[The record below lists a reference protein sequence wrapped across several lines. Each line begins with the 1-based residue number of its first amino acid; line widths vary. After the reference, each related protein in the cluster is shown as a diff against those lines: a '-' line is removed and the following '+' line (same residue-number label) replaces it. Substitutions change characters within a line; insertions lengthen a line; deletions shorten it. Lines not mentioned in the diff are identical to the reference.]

1 MGLPRRRFF
10 RLVTGAAVL
19 PAVSRAAWVLDYPT
33 RPVRI
38 IVGFPPGGPTD
49 IFARLIG
56 EWLSNRLG
64 QAFIVE
70 NRPGAGSRS
79 VSRPSLLHPLM
90 AIRYYWSARPP
101 SLAHLTIGIL
111 ALI

>member
-1 MGLPRRRFF
+1 MAMGLPRRRFF

-19 PAVSRAAWVLDYPT
+19 PVVSRATWALNYPT

-56 EWLSNRLG
+56 E
-64 QAFIVE
+64 
-70 NRPGAGSRS
+70 
-79 VSRPSLLHPLM
+79 
-90 AIRYYWSARPP
+90 
-101 SLAHLTIGIL
+101 
-111 ALI
+111 

>member
-1 MGLPRRRFF
+1 
-10 RLVTGAAVL
+10 GAGTAVL
-19 PAVSRAAWVLDYPT
+19 PAVSRAAWTLDYPT

-49 IFARLIG
+49 IFARLIS
-56 EWLSNRLG
+56 EWVSKRLG

-70 NRPGAGSRS
+70 NRPGAGSTIG
-79 VSRPSLLHPLM
+79 VVAVVAGPLM
-90 AIRYYWSARPP
+90 ATPCYWSTRPP
-101 SLAHLTIGIL
+101 SLAQLTIGIL